1 VPAVPLDPEAVDYMA
16 LMVDIFPPV
25 GEPGVDAPALRAH
38 MDAQPPLPVTDEVGS
53 VVDRTIPGPYGA
65 IPVRIY
71 TPAGDVSKPAPGVV
85 YFHGGGWVFCGL
97 DTHDGTCRK
106 LANEVRAIVVSV
118 DYRLAPEH
126 KHPASIEDAYAAT
139 TWVSEHADELGID
152 PARLAIAGDSA
163 GGHLTAVVAQV
174 ARDRGGPPLAFE
186 LMIYPVIDNTSA
198 RNDHPSKSENAEGYF
213 LTTHHMNWYR
223 EQLLEDEA
231 HGEHALASPHVAES
245 LEGLPPA
252 CVITAEMD
260 PLRDEGEV
268 YAELLKDAGVPVTA
282 YRAPGMF
289 HGFFGMHLV
298 LEGARK
304 AQDVAFTAMRDALG
318 VEQTTAA

>member
-1 VPAVPLDPEAVDYMA
+1 MPLDPEAATYMELIA
-16 LMVDIFPPV
+16 DVFPAI
-25 GEPGVDAPALRAH
+25 GEPGVDAAAARAFMKAQPAL
-38 MDAQPPLPVTDEVGS
+38 PITEEIGS
-53 VVDRTIPGPYGA
+53 SVDRTIPGPDGE

-71 TPAGDVSKPAPGVV
+71 VPVGDIVTPAPGVV
-85 YFHGGGWVFCGL
+85 YFHGGGWTICDL
-97 DTHDGTCRK
+97 DSHDGSCRK

-126 KHPASIEDAYAAT
+126 KHPAGVEDAYAAT
-139 TWVSEHADELGID
+139 KWVADNADELGID
-152 PARLAIAGDSA
+152 PNRLAIAGDSA
-163 GGHLTAVVAQV
+163 GGHITAVVAQM
-174 ARDRGGPPLAFE
+174 ARDRGGPPLAFQ
-186 LMIYPVIDNTSA
+186 LMIYPVIDNTA
-198 RNDHPSKSENAEGYF
+198 MRNDHPSKTENAEGFF
-213 LTTHHMNWYR
+213 LTTDHMNWYR
-223 EQLLEDEA
+223 EQLLAHED
-231 HGEHALASPHVAES
+231 HGEHPLASPHLAE

-268 YAELLKDAGVPVTA
+268 YAALLEEAGVPVTM

-304 AQDVAFTAMRDALG
+304 AQDVAFPAMREALR
-318 VEQTTAA
+318 